1 MTKLYLA
8 IVFYFHLESF
18 AFLLMYHVQDN
29 IGADNVFYAIHTIY
43 AAFDI
48 FILVGCVLNFRFS
61 GQVRSKTLRWW
72 FLTSYSTRATQIIQ
86 RRGLTLNQG
95 LVSTWPIKFSFS
107 GN

>member
-48 FILVGCVLNFRFS
+48 FILVGCAQSALGFHF
-61 GQVRSKTLRWW
+61 G
-72 FLTSYSTRATQIIQ
+72 
-86 RRGLTLNQG
+86 
-95 LVSTWPIKFSFS
+95 
-107 GN
+107 

>member
-18 AFLLMYHVQDN
+18 VFLLMYHVQDN

-48 FILVGCVLNFRFS
+48 FILVSCVQSDLGFQFRQDLKPS
-61 GQVRSKTLRWW
+61 GGGSLLHTLQELHRS
-72 FLTSYSTRATQIIQ
+72 S
-86 RRGLTLNQG
+86 
-95 LVSTWPIKFSFS
+95 
-107 GN
+107 

>member
-1 MTKLYLA
+1 MTKLYLV

-48 FILVGCVLNFRFS
+48 FILVDCVQSALGFHF
-61 GQVRSKTLRWW
+61 G
-72 FLTSYSTRATQIIQ
+72 
-86 RRGLTLNQG
+86 
-95 LVSTWPIKFSFS
+95 
-107 GN
+107 